1 MRPAPRRLPESRRVK
16 RPVIGGSW
24 KYTKDSGG
32 AQGATRKIRQS
43 IDICNRFL
51 YRILKLQR
59 PLAYR
64 LEALPRI
71 GRASRSD
78 INPLTGSDGSVP
90 HRRAWCKGVR
100 EKRGSSHQ
108 VRISFFSI
116 TPLRTGKACGIISS
130 SQPPR
135 LSAVRHDARIWRLLF
150 YADTKPYQSI
160 EQQIALLESRGLAID
175 VDADVAKRFLAN
187 VNYYR
192 QNRSDLF

>member
-1 MRPAPRRLPESRRVK
+1 MDRAAVGERHLVRQLAPRRQVAGDVRV
-16 RPVIGGSW
+16 VGGDTVQMLGVVW
-24 KYTKDSGG
+24 GRIKM
-32 AQGATRKIRQS
+32 QGACAS
-43 IDICNRFL
+43 
-51 YRILKLQR
+51 R
-59 PLAYR
+59 PR
-64 LEALPRI
+64 PLPRI

-90 HRRAWCKGVR
+90 HRRAWCKGVCK
-100 EKRGSSHQ
+100 KRGSSHQ